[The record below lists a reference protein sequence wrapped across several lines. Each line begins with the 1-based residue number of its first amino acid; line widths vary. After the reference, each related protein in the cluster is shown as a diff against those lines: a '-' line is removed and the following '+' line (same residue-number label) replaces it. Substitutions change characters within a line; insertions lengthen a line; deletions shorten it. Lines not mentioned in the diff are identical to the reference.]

1 MGQVKRLSQTACFKR
16 DLKRMQKRGKNIS
29 RLKEIVGRLAN
40 GEYLDPKHRD
50 HALSGNWSGTRDCH
64 IEPDWVLIYSI
75 TEDSLRLERTGS
87 HSDLFD

>member
-1 MGQVKRLSQTACFKR
+1 MGQVKRLSQTGCFKR

-29 RLKEIVGRLAN
+29 RLKEIVGLLAN
-40 GEYLDPKHRD
+40 GESLDPKHRD

-64 IEPDWVLIYSI
+64 IEPDWVLIYSFS
-75 TEDSLRLERTGS
+75 EDSLRLERTGT